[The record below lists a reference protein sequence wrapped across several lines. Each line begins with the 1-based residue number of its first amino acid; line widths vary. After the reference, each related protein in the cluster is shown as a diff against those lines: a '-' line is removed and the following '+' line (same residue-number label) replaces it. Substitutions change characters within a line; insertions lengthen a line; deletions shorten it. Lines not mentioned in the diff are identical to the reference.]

1 MRHNNHRFA
10 LGVKKEHRE
19 ALVAGLAAHLFTHG
33 RIRTTL
39 VKAKALR
46 PFAESIITL
55 AKKAAKTEDTAV
67 KLHFRRLAIA
77 RVRNKVAVKK
87 LFDEG
92 VEQFLERSGGYTRI
106 YKLQPRVGDAAPMG
120 LIEYVSN
127 STEKRRRSPSKPAAP
142 VAIEAKAEEPA
153 EAVKPVEVSEAVPT
167 DLSESAPETTEN
179 IETSK

>member
-55 AKKAAKTEDTAV
+55 AKKAAKTEDAAV

-87 LFDEG
+87 LFDES

-127 STEKRRRSPSKPAAP
+127 STEKRRRSASKPAAP
-142 VAIEAKAEEPA
+142 VVEAKAEEPA
-153 EAVKPVEVSEAVPT
+153 EAVKPVEVSEAAPT
-167 DLSESAPETTEN
+167 ELSESAPETAGN